1 MTISM
6 LIVFLQ
12 RHLKVPKSLFAIDF
26 VLSDIGSE
34 SADKKK
40 YHLNIPD
47 NNQATAKREDG
58 LCYQMNSDNVPT
70 SRDSILEICFGV
82 DAYW

>member
-1 MTISM
+1 MCHTKRSM
-6 LIVFLQ
+6 QIRMLTPSYTWRGEHRKVHLRVYNDDFDAHRFLQ

-40 YHLNIPD
+40 
-47 NNQATAKREDG
+47 
-58 LCYQMNSDNVPT
+58 
-70 SRDSILEICFGV
+70 
-82 DAYW
+82 

>member
-1 MTISM
+1 MH
-6 LIVFLQ
+6 LRAYNDDFDAHRFLQ

-34 SADKKK
+34 SADEKK

-58 LCYQMNSDNVPT
+58 LWQRRHNV
-70 SRDSILEICFGV
+70 
-82 DAYW
+82 